1 MVFLIFLKKFLGISG
16 LPPPA
21 PPKEGWMWGVIFGV
35 MCCFYGNAYFSRI
48 TNPRDRGSGIL
59 LYIPQVFQS

>member
-21 PPKEGWMWGVIFGV
+21 PPKAGWKWGVILWAMLSLWQRYEQQNFRERLIDESL
-35 MCCFYGNAYFSRI
+35 NS
-48 TNPRDRGSGIL
+48 
-59 LYIPQVFQS
+59 

>member
-21 PPKEGWMWGVIFGV
+21 PPKEGCLFGYV
-35 MCCFYGNAYFSRI
+35 LGGWFYFMLRSQETSESGNEFFHIGKCKTA
-48 TNPRDRGSGIL
+48 T
-59 LYIPQVFQS
+59 